1 MTGDLRCDFCQGG
14 IPPELWNQPEGAACP
29 YCGKRSWTR
38 VFPAIQNRAIGRGAE
53 AIGSESESSCF
64 FHPQSRAAVAC
75 DSCGRFICGLCDLD
89 TGGNGGH
96 ICPTCF
102 ANPATAG
109 ARPMLDKRRVLYDSI
124 VLGVNLGG
132 FFFFFWP
139 SLITG
144 PLSVVL
150 ALWFWRKPR
159 SIVPRYT
166 TLRFALVILLGLL
179 QSALW
184 FAVFW
189 AMAKQPGRTP
199 GGGAAL

>member
-1 MTGDLRCDFCQGG
+1 M
-14 IPPELWNQPEGAACP
+14 
-29 YCGKRSWTR
+29 
-38 VFPAIQNRAIGRGAE
+38 FPAIQQKLTGQRAE

-75 DSCGRFICGLCDLD
+75 DSCGRFLCGLCDLD
-89 TGGNGGH
+89 TGGTGGH
-96 ICPTCF
+96 VCPTCF
-102 ANPATAG
+102 ANPSLPAG
-109 ARPMLDKRRVLYDSI
+109 GAMVDKRRVLYDSI

-166 TLRFALVILLGLL
+166 ALRFVLTIVLGLL
-179 QSALW
+179 QGALW

-189 AMAKQPGRTP
+189 AIAKQPGQS
-199 GGGAAL
+199 GGGAPL